1 MAATEKGKGRGRSGA
16 RDGPSSSQ
24 VCFKCGSNDH
34 WARDCPEMDV
44 GPSNLKKRNLGA
56 YACGA
61 WTCSNLDNSRDAK
74 CSSDLFQVDSL
85 CGTAVS
91 LVQNDDE
98 YEAHAAFCCNLRFRC
113 S

>member
-16 RDGPSSSQ
+16 RDVPSSSQ

-34 WARDCPEMDV
+34 WARDCPKMDV

-61 WTCSNLDNSRDAK
+61 WTCSN
-74 CSSDLFQVDSL
+74 
-85 CGTAVS
+85 T
-91 LVQNDDE
+91 
-98 YEAHAAFCCNLRFRC
+98 
-113 S
+113 